1 MVASAAQRLAKLPE
15 ESAARYRLLRRIEA
29 ERSASYE
36 IRDAVGP
43 PPTGPLT
50 ESAVRPVVTSARP
63 SEQRR
68 MGMARTLGFVVL
80 AAALGFGT
88 IRWLSRPE
96 TPGRS
101 LLAAAVPAPPPTFAP
116 IPPAPPVAEEPKA
129 VAEPVVRPAVDA
141 RPSTSTKKPV
151 RRLRRHPVAA
161 IPSPFDHPLA
171 PVPRPRPRPLDVENP
186 YRP

>member
-63 SEQRR
+63 S
-68 MGMARTLGFVVL
+68 
-80 AAALGFGT
+80 
-88 IRWLSRPE
+88 
-96 TPGRS
+96 
-101 LLAAAVPAPPPTFAP
+101 
-116 IPPAPPVAEEPKA
+116 
-129 VAEPVVRPAVDA
+129 
-141 RPSTSTKKPV
+141 
-151 RRLRRHPVAA
+151 
-161 IPSPFDHPLA
+161 
-171 PVPRPRPRPLDVENP
+171 
-186 YRP
+186 